1 MSSEDSIIEEV
12 QFNQNIPHNLPIKS
26 QQYIPKPLPKQS
38 IKNTQTSYING
49 HPNGHPNGPQNIPYP
64 SMTRTNTTHSNVQ
77 HSNPVNPITINNNI
91 PELKLNNEQSYDIP
105 NYVSSLIILTL
116 GCLTLNP
123 CLLLVNP
130 CLNSGANYKNHKQA
144 VMLSTIFGI
153 ILGLIWIILGIVYLV
168 LLLMANGNN

>member
-12 QFNQNIPHNLPIKS
+12 QFNQNIPHNLPIES
-26 QQYIPKPLPKQS
+26 QQYIPKPLPKQP
-38 IKNTQTSYING
+38 IKNTQTLYSTVP
-49 HPNGHPNGPQNIPYP
+49 HPGM
-64 SMTRTNTTHSNVQ
+64 SRTNATHSN
-77 HSNPVNPITINNNI
+77 SINPITINNNI

-116 GCLTLNP
+116 GCLTLNH

-130 CLNSGANYKNHKQA
+130 CLNSGANYKNYKQA

>member
-12 QFNQNIPHNLPIKS
+12 QFNQNISHNLPIKS
-26 QQYIPKPLPKQS
+26 QQYIPKPLPKQP
-38 IKNTQTSYING
+38 IKNTQTSYPTVP
-49 HPNGHPNGPQNIPYP
+49 HPG
-64 SMTRTNTTHSNVQ
+64 MTRTNATHSNAT
-77 HSNPVNPITINNNI
+77 HSNPINPITINNNI